1 MPHHHHQLPGAP
13 TAFVSWGGGPPGAL
27 IAVPRS
33 GPLPRLVPSHRLIS
47 AESRRR
53 AEDCVIVNPLAPLGP
68 SAVTSGYSEGPLGLL
83 PCPGEEQQEGSS
95 MVSCSQGK
103 EQGEEVEPI
112 YAEIKVPVQTVQDE
126 EKEVVVEEE
135 KAMKKN
141 KLAAVDGGGG
151 KKKGVEYWQ
160 ITTKEMTKFRPCT
173 QVIIRR

>member
-1 MPHHHHQLPGAP
+1 
-13 TAFVSWGGGPPGAL
+13 
-27 IAVPRS
+27 
-33 GPLPRLVPSHRLIS
+33 
-47 AESRRR
+47 
-53 AEDCVIVNPLAPLGP
+53 
-68 SAVTSGYSEGPLGLL
+68 
-83 PCPGEEQQEGSS
+83 

-141 KLAAVDGGGG
+141 KLAAVDGCGG

>member
-1 MPHHHHQLPGAP
+1 
-13 TAFVSWGGGPPGAL
+13 
-27 IAVPRS
+27 
-33 GPLPRLVPSHRLIS
+33 
-47 AESRRR
+47 
-53 AEDCVIVNPLAPLGP
+53 
-68 SAVTSGYSEGPLGLL
+68 
-83 PCPGEEQQEGSS
+83 

-141 KLAAVDGGGG
+141 KLAAVDRGGG
-151 KKKGVEYWQ
+151 KKEYWQ